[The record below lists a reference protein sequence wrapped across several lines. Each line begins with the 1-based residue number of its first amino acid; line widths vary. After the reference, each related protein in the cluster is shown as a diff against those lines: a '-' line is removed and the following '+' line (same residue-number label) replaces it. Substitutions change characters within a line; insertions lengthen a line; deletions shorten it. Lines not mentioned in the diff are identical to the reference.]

1 LASAEQRRNH
11 HFVASSTGRRSLD
24 VVVVAA
30 VVVEKLVAVV
40 VSVAADSSVEVHI
53 GCGWADSDSTYT
65 KVPHT
70 LLLRYDIVALDPNFW
85 ETLFVVVA
93 VFAVVVVA
101 VVVVDDI
108 DVNAGEELELLEET
122 VSIGSEHFL
131 SISEL
136 ELTMAEVV
144 EKSVGKN
151 NF

>member
-1 LASAEQRRNH
+1 MKVIVVD
-11 HFVASSTGRRSLD
+11 FVGI
-24 VVVVAA
+24 V
-30 VVVEKLVAVV
+30 
-40 VSVAADSSVEVHI
+40 DSSLAI
-53 GCGWADSDSTYT
+53 GGIAIGDYSNGPE
-65 KVPHT
+65 K
-70 LLLRYDIVALDPNFW
+70 
-85 ETLFVVVA
+85 
-93 VFAVVVVA
+93 VVVVA

>member
-11 HFVASSTGRRSLD
+11 HFVSSSTARRSLD
-24 VVVVAA
+24 VAVVA

-85 ETLFVVVA
+85 ETLFVV
-93 VFAVVVVA
+93 AVV

-108 DVNAGEELELLEET
+108 DVNAVEELELLEET
-122 VSIGSEHFL
+122 VSSGSEHFL
-131 SISEL
+131 LISEL

-144 EKSVGKN
+144 EKSVNKN
-151 NF
+151 NI

>member
-1 LASAEQRRNH
+1 VEQRRNH
-11 HFVASSTGRRSLD
+11 HFVASSMARRSLD

-85 ETLFVVVA
+85 ETLFVV
-93 VFAVVVVA
+93 AVVV

-108 DVNAGEELELLEET
+108 DVNAVEELELLEET
-122 VSIGSEHFL
+122 VSSGSEHFL
-131 SISEL
+131 LISEL

-144 EKSVGKN
+144 EKSVNKN
-151 NF
+151 NI

>member
-1 LASAEQRRNH
+1 MASAEQRRNH
-11 HFVASSTGRRSLD
+11 HFVASSTARRSLD
-24 VVVVAA
+24 VVVVAV

-70 LLLRYDIVALDPNFW
+70 LLLRYGIVALDPNVW
-85 ETLFVVVA
+85 ETLFVVA
-93 VFAVVVVA
+93 AVV

-108 DVNAGEELELLEET
+108 DVNAVEELELLEET

-131 SISEL
+131 LISEL

>member
-1 LASAEQRRNH
+1 MASAEQRRNH
-11 HFVASSTGRRSLD
+11 HFVSSSTARRSLD
-24 VVVVAA
+24 VA
-30 VVVEKLVAVV
+30 VVVGKLVAVV

-85 ETLFVVVA
+85 ETLFVV
-93 VFAVVVVA
+93 AVV

-108 DVNAGEELELLEET
+108 DVNAVEELELLEET
-122 VSIGSEHFL
+122 VSSGSEHFL
-131 SISEL
+131 LISEL

-144 EKSVGKN
+144 EKSVNKN
-151 NF
+151 NI

>member
-53 GCGWADSDSTYT
+53 GCGRAYS
-65 KVPHT
+65 
-70 LLLRYDIVALDPNFW
+70 DIVALDPNFW